1 MNFFKNLLAISLVC
15 FYCAEAASLKANPF
29 TNLKTYSVSGIIS
42 LPYAEVS
49 EPFRAW
55 YDETQFASRIDY
67 YDGKR

>member
-1 MNFFKNLLAISLVC
+1 MNFFKCLLAISLVC
-15 FYCAEAASLKANPF
+15 FYCAEGASLKANPF

-67 YDGKR
+67 YDGKA